1 MARIS
6 LTTIALLLSAYF
18 VAVVT
23 STAAGNTN
31 DVKHVELLER
41 LQSTPAGS
49 VEGIHNRIR
58 RLQHDRRLEN
68 SPTMAPSPK
77 PKPPPNNKD
86 TEKKK
91 KKKSAHK
98 NDTPSSNSG
107 GSSQGSSSSSSSGG
121 SSTSTTSSS
130 VVTPSSDS
138 SPASDSSS
146 TPLPKKSSIMHGESK
161 SIFTLL
167 SSALALGFV
176 VAGVAFVRQREYMEG
191 ENEQHPNHRL
201 KGSVG
206 KRMNMF
212 IHMIDMQST
221 VDSSGGRLNPDDD
234 SMSSS
239 NNDKTRSI
247 FRKMGKSAK
256 KKLLRQLSKGKSVR
270 QQSIENDIDIDVY
283 SRAEDSHTGYDFMV
297 V

>member
-6 LTTIALLLSAYF
+6 LATIVLLLSAYF

-41 LQSTPAGS
+41 LQSTPVGS

-77 PKPPPNNKD
+77 PKPPPKNTD
-86 TEKKK
+86 TKKK

-107 GSSQGSSSSSSSGG
+107 GSSQGSSSGG

-167 SSALALGFV
+167 SSALALGFI

-256 KKLLRQLSKGKSVR
+256 KKLLRQLELSKGKSVR